1 MFIKFVDID
10 WLIFCVILTI
20 ACSLRACQMWLTRNH
35 MFIRQV
41 WGKFTSFIF
50 EISKSPSF
58 HLGGFIVSKS
68 ELGKFIRNF
77 PLKRVI
83 TSTNSLYIS
92 RTPFLRTPLK
102 GCFWTIVHLVI
113 PTDTAMWKLI
123 VQNFCKKTLR
133 QKLIKEQSTEKD
145 KKVLQNKYTERRSE
159 PCKPR
164 KQALTLT
171 NITRVIS
178 GKVERSP
185 W

>member
-123 VQNFCKKTLR
+123 VQISVKKHWDRNWWKSRVQKKTRKYYKTSIL
-133 QKLIKEQSTEKD
+133 KEDLNLVNQES
-145 KKVLQNKYTERRSE
+145 R
-159 PCKPR
+159 P
-164 KQALTLT
+164 
-171 NITRVIS
+171 
-178 GKVERSP
+178 
-185 W
+185 